1 MKLYELTGAFNQ
13 VADMLEYDSENA
25 AIIDTLES
33 IDLAIEEKADGYA
46 KLIRNQ
52 EASSKA
58 FDEEI
63 KRMKERKQA
72 VDNNV
77 KRMKLSLQNAMVEI
91 GKTKFKTD
99 LFSFNIQKNQPSV
112 EIVDESLIPDKF
124 KKVTIEFDKAAIK
137 KAEEDVPGV
146 EIKQSESLR
155 IR

>member
-13 VADMLEYDSENA
+13 VAEMLEFDSENA

-112 EIVDESLIPDKF
+112 EIIDESLVPDEY
-124 KKVTIEFDKAAIK
+124 KKINIEFDKSAIK
-137 KAEEDVPGV
+137 KAENVPGV

>member
-13 VADMLEYDSENA
+13 IADMLEYDSENA

-33 IDLAIEEKADGYA
+33 LDLAIEEKADGYA

-63 KRMKERKQA
+63 KRMRERKQA
-72 VDNNV
+72 IDNNV

-112 EIVDESLIPDKF
+112 NIVDENLIPDEF
-124 KKVTIEFDKAAIK
+124 KKIKIEFDKTAIK
-137 KAEEDVPGV
+137 KAENVPGV
-146 EIKQSESLR
+146 ELIQSESLR

>member
-1 MKLYELTGAFNQ
+1 MRIA
-13 VADMLEYDSENA
+13 
-25 AIIDTLES
+25 IDTIGRIHL
-33 IDLAIEEKADGYA
+33 IDGY
-46 KLIRNQ
+46 KPYGSIV
-52 EASSKA
+52 
-58 FDEEI
+58 FDIDKKNDRVGVYQDSDDEDVRIQFET

-99 LFSFNIQKNQPSV
+99 LFSFNIQKNQPGV
-112 EIVDESLIPDKF
+112 EIIDETLIPDKF
-124 KKVTIEFDKAAIK
+124 KKITIDFDKTAIK